1 MVDGTET
8 DLVFHSDGDGTIH
21 GIMDIMVGVGVGIDL
36 TMVDI
41 MEVTTVGIT
50 VGVTVTDIQVITDMD
65 TIVQEEFILNQVTET
80 VVV

>member
-21 GIMDIMVGVGVGIDL
+21 GIMDIMVGVGIDL
-36 TMVDI
+36 TTVDI
-41 MEVTTVGIT
+41 TEVTTDGTI
-50 VGVTVTDIQVITDMD
+50 GTDILVIMDMDMD
-65 TIVQEEFILNQVTET
+65 TIVQEEFILNQVTEM

>member
-21 GIMDIMVGVGVGIDL
+21 GIMDIMVGVGTDL

-41 MEVTTVGIT
+41 MEVTTVGTI
-50 VGVTVTDIQVITDMD
+50 GTDILVIMDMD
-65 TIVQEEFILNQVTET
+65 TIVQEEFILNQVTEM

>member
-21 GIMDIMVGVGVGIDL
+21 GIMDIMVGVGIDL
-36 TMVDI
+36 TTVDI
-41 MEVTTVGIT
+41 TEVTTDATIG
-50 VGVTVTDIQVITDMD
+50 TDILVIMDMDMD
-65 TIVQEEFILNQVTET
+65 TIVQEEFILNQVTEM

>member
-1 MVDGTET
+1 MVDGTEM

-21 GIMDIMVGVGVGIDL
+21 GIMDIMVGVGIDL

-50 VGVTVTDIQVITDMD
+50 DGVMATDILVIMDMD

>member
-50 VGVTVTDIQVITDMD
+50 VGVTDILVIMAMD

>member
-21 GIMDIMVGVGVGIDL
+21 GIMDIMVGVGIDL
-36 TMVDI
+36 TTVDI
-41 MEVTTVGIT
+41 TEVTTDGTI
-50 VGVTVTDIQVITDMD
+50 GTDILVIMDMDMD
-65 TIVQEEFILNQVTET
+65 TIVQEEFILNQITEM

>member
-21 GIMDIMVGVGVGIDL
+21 GIMDIMVGVGIDL